1 MVRWYGGSMRGFPVG
16 IWERGCEMWNVGG
29 GR

>member
-1 MVRWYGGSMRGFPVG
+1 MGRVRGFPVG

-29 GR
+29 GILALD